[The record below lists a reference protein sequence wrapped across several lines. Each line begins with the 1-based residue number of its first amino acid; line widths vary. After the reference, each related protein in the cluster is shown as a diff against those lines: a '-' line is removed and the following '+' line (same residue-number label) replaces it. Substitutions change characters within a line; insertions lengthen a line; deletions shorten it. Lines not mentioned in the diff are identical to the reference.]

1 MFSYPGETAALGTAL
16 CWAFTALAF
25 EAAGRRV
32 GSLAVN
38 VIRLAMGFLL
48 LLPVVWIR
56 RGMLLPTD
64 LSPEAWTWLGLSGVV
79 GFAFGDL
86 CLFRAF
92 VVIGAR
98 LSVLLMALV
107 PPITAL
113 LGWMVLGETLG
124 PREWTGLVLTVG
136 GVAWVVRE
144 RTPVSDRV
152 DGMPPISG
160 VLLGLGGAVGQAG
173 GLVLSKLGMGDADP
187 FAANQIRVL
196 AGLVAFGAIFTAWR
210 VWPRVVRALAD
221 RPAMRR
227 TSVGAFF
234 GPFLGVSLSL
244 VAVQRTE
251 TGVAATI
258 MALTPV
264 LILPIA
270 RWGRKERVT
279 PRAVL
284 GAVVAVL
291 GTAILFS
298 RPVP

>member
-1 MFSYPGETAALGTAL
+1 MLSSPVGETAALGTAL

-38 VIRLAMGFLL
+38 VIRLGLGFVL

-113 LGWMVLGETLG
+113 LGWTVLGETLG
-124 PREWTGLVLTVG
+124 LREWTGMALTVS
-136 GVAWVVRE
+136 GVAWVIRE
-144 RTPVSDRV
+144 RTPDPGRHQER
-152 DGMPPISG
+152 PPVHG
-160 VLLGLGGAVGQAG
+160 VLLGLGGALGQAG

-187 FAANQIRVL
+187 FAANQVRVL
-196 AGLVAFGAIFTAWR
+196 AGLVAFGVMFTAWR
-210 VWPRVVRALAD
+210 VWPRVVRALSD
-221 RPAMRR
+221 RPAMVG
-227 TSVGAFF
+227 TSVGALF

-244 VAVQRTE
+244 LAVQHTE

-270 RWGRKERVT
+270 RWVRRERVT
-279 PRAVL
+279 LRAVL
-284 GAVVAVL
+284 GAAVAVT

-298 RPVP
+298 